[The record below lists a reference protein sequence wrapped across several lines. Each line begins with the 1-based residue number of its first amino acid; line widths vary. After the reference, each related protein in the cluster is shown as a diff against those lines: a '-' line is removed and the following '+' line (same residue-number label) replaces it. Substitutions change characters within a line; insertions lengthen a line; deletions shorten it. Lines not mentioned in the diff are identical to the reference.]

1 MRPEVCVG
9 AVVRRGGEVL
19 LIKRANP
26 PQAGRWSLP
35 GGRVEAGE
43 SLHDALRREVLEE
56 TGIRVDVVRFIDV
69 VERVGVGHH
78 FVILDYLAAPIDPA
92 DSTYPQAATDAAD
105 ARWVDVHDL
114 TSYDLSD
121 GLLDFLRN
129 HMLL

>member
-26 PQAGRWSLP
+26 PQAGRWSIP

-56 TGIRVDVVRFIDV
+56 TGIRVDVVRFIEV
-69 VERVGVGHH
+69 VERVSVGHH
-78 FVILDYLAAPIDPA
+78 FVILDYLAAPTDPTDA
-92 DSTYPQAATDAAD
+92 AGPQAATDAAE
-105 ARWVDVHDL
+105 ARWVPVHDL
-114 TSYDLSD
+114 VSYDLSD

-129 HMLL
+129 HALV